1 MPNDFPEVILKS
13 GRERAL
19 RRYHLWVFSGAIQS
33 ISGKPDEGDL
43 VEVFSASGDYLAT
56 GHIQSGSIMVRIV
69 SFERT
74 DGGQDFWRA
83 KIEQA
88 IALRKTLG
96 FIDNQHTN
104 VFRLI
109 HGEGDGMPGLIA
121 DYYNGVVVLQAHDTG
136 MWRRRQLFADIF
148 GSLPALKVHAVY
160 DKSENTL
167 NSASEH
173 DGFLFGND
181 DDGQVSE
188 YSHRFIIDY
197 REGQKTGFFIDQRES
212 RRLLGNYARGKKV
225 ANVFGYTGGF
235 SVYAAAAGAVQ
246 VDTVDVSTRA
256 IELARQNMILNG
268 FTDELHHYYTLDAFA
283 FFQQQQQ
290 QPQYDIIV
298 LDPPAFAKHR
308 DALANALKAYRR
320 INEAAIAALAPGGL
334 LFTFSCSQVVTPEDF
349 RTAVFTA
356 ALANERPCRVLHR
369 LNQPPDHPINLYH
382 PEGEYLKGL
391 VLQVG

>member
-1 MPNDFPEVILKS
+1 MSKELPKVILKS

-19 RRYHLWVFSGAIQS
+19 QRFHLWVFSGAIQS

-43 VEVFSASGDYLAT
+43 VEVFSASDQYLAT

-74 DGGQDFWRA
+74 DGGEDFWRR

-88 IALRKTLG
+88 LAVRKTLG
-96 FIDNQHTN
+96 FVDNPRTN

-109 HGEGDGMPGLIA
+109 HGEGDGMPGLIV

-136 MWRRRQLFADIF
+136 MWRHRQLFADILSNLH
-148 GSLPALKVHAVY
+148 GLKVHAVY

-167 NSASEH
+167 NTAEK
-173 DGFLFGND
+173 DGFLFGNAD
-181 DDGQVSE
+181 ATEVTE
-188 YSHRFIIDY
+188 YGHRFIIDF
-197 REGQKTGFFIDQRES
+197 REGQKTGFFIDQREN
-212 RRLLGNYARGKKV
+212 RRLLANYAQGKKV

-235 SVYAAAAGAVQ
+235 SVFAAAAGATH
-246 VDTVDVSTRA
+246 VDTVDASTKA
-256 IELARQNMILNG
+256 IELARQNMQLNG
-268 FTDELHHYYTLDAFA
+268 FSSDSHQYFTMDAFA
-283 FFQQQQQ
+283 FFQQQQNK
-290 QPQYDIIV
+290 YDAIV

-308 DALANALKAYRR
+308 DALPNALKAYRR
-320 INEAAIAALAPGGL
+320 INEAAIAAIAPGGL

-356 ALANERPCRVLHR
+356 ALATGRPCRILHR
-369 LNQPPDHPINLYH
+369 MTQPADHPINMYH

-391 VLQVG
+391 VLQFE

>member
-1 MPNDFPEVILKS
+1 MPNDLPKVILKS
-13 GRERAL
+13 GRDRAL

-33 ISGKPDEGDL
+33 ISGKPDEGEM
-43 VEVFSASGDYLAT
+43 VEIFSASGDYLAT

-74 DGGQDFWRA
+74 DGGEDFWRH

-88 IALRKTLG
+88 LAVRKTLG
-96 FIDNQHTN
+96 FVDNPKTN

-109 HGEGDGMPGLIA
+109 HGEGDGMPGLIV

-136 MWRRRQLFADIF
+136 MWRRRQIFANIL
-148 GSLPALKVHAVY
+148 GSLSRLKVHAVY

-167 NSASEH
+167 NTASEQ
-173 DGFLFGND
+173 DGFLFGNAD
-181 DDGQVSE
+181 AVEVVENG
-188 YSHRFIIDY
+188 HRFIIDF
-197 REGQKTGFFIDQRES
+197 REGQKTGFFIDQREN
-212 RRLLGNYARGKKV
+212 RRLLGNYAQGKKV

-235 SVYAAAAGAVQ
+235 SVYAAAAGATQ
-246 VDTVDVSTRA
+246 VDTVDASAKA
-256 IELARQNMILNG
+256 IELARQNMMLNG
-268 FTDELHHYYTLDAFA
+268 FDNEAHQYFTMDAFA
-283 FFQQQQQ
+283 FFQQQQNK
-290 QPQYDIIV
+290 YDVIV

-308 DALANALKAYRR
+308 AALPNALKAYRR
-320 INEAAIAALAPGGL
+320 INEAAIAAIAPGGL

-356 ALANERPCRVLHR
+356 ALANGRPCRILHR
-369 LNQPPDHPINLYH
+369 MTQPADHPINMYH

-391 VLQVG
+391 VLQFE